1 MDAPIIPYKINV
13 PDAKVEALKATLG
26 QTTYPD
32 PAPVLE
38 DWEYGAPRAA
48 VTRLAKYWRD
58 GFDWRAREAEL
69 NKLPH
74 FKTVVAVDGFGDIG
88 VRFVYQ
94 ESQAQDAIPL
104 LFCHGW
110 PGSFIEVVKILPLLT
125 SADADVSFHVVAPS
139 LPNFGFS
146 DGVGKPGFGLAQ
158 YAEAMHRIMLKLG
171 YDQYG
176 RSHLGD
182 GGTMAVKTVTDSP
195 AVTQGGDWGF
205 GITRMVGRQYPE
217 HCLASHLNH
226 VYCKPPELLK
236 NPLLYLQSQ
245 LPSSALDLERKART
259 DWFLDQG
266 SAYNMMH
273 STRPSTLG
281 FALAD
286 SPISLL
292 AWIYEKLVEWTDAYD
307 WSDDEVLTWVGLYW
321 FSTAGP
327 DASTRI
333 YKEAQGR
340 QVKNKE
346 AHLEYAPEVKLGM
359 SMVPKDLMLFPSS
372 WQRTLGPVVFER
384 WHTEGG
390 HFAAWE
396 RPELL
401 VEDITTMF
409 GEGGGASDVARK
421 IVKERR
427 T

>member
-1 MDAPIIPYKINV
+1 MDAPIVPYKINV
-13 PDAKVEALKATLG
+13 PDAKIEALKAKLD

-48 VTRLAKYWRD
+48 TTRLAKYWRD
-58 GFDWRAREAEL
+58 GFDWRAQEAEL
-69 NKLPH
+69 NKVPH
-74 FKTVVAVDGFGDIG
+74 FKTDVAVDGFGDIG
-88 VRFVYQ
+88 VHFVHQ
-94 ESQAQDAIPL
+94 ESQAEDAIPL

-125 SADADVSFHVVAPS
+125 SADADVPFHVVAPS

-158 YAEAMHRIMLKLG
+158 YAEAIHKIMLKLG
-171 YDQYG
+171 YDRY
-176 RSHLGD
+176 
-182 GGTMAVKTVTDSP
+182 

-236 NPLLYLQSQ
+236 NPLLYLQSK

-259 DWFLDQG
+259 DWFFEEG
-266 SAYNMMH
+266 SAYNRMH

-286 SPISLL
+286 SPVSLL
-292 AWIYEKLVEWTDAYD
+292 AWIYEKLVEWTDGYD

-346 AHLEYAPEVKLGM
+346 AHLEYMPGVKLGM
-359 SMVPKDLMLFPSS
+359 SMFPKDLMLFPSS

>member
-1 MDAPIIPYKINV
+1 MDTLIVPYKINV
-13 PDAKVEALKATLG
+13 PDAKIEALKAKLD
-26 QTTYPD
+26 QATYPD

-38 DWEYGAPRAA
+38 DWDYGAPRAA
-48 VTRLAKYWRD
+48 ITRLAKYWRD
-58 GFDWRAREAEL
+58 GFDWRAQEAEL
-69 NKLPH
+69 NRLPH
-74 FKTVVAVDGFGDIG
+74 FKTD
-88 VRFVYQ
+88 
-94 ESQAQDAIPL
+94 ESQAEDAIPL

-125 SADADVSFHVVAPS
+125 SVDAES
-139 LPNFGFS
+139 
-146 DGVGKPGFGLAQ
+146 GFGLAQ
-158 YAEAMHRIMLKLG
+158 YAEALHKIMLKLG
-171 YDQYG
+171 YDRY
-176 RSHLGD
+176 
-182 GGTMAVKTVTDSP
+182 
-195 AVTQGGDWGF
+195 VTQGGDWGF

-236 NPLLYLQSQ
+236 NPLLYLQSK

-259 DWFLDQG
+259 DWFFEEGL
-266 SAYNMMH
+266 AYNRMH

-286 SPISLL
+286 SPVGLL

-340 QVKNKE
+340 HVKNKQ
-346 AHLEYAPEVKLGM
+346 AHLEYMPGVKLGI
-359 SMVPKDLMLFPSS
+359 SMFPKDLMLFPSS

-421 IVKERR
+421 TVKERR